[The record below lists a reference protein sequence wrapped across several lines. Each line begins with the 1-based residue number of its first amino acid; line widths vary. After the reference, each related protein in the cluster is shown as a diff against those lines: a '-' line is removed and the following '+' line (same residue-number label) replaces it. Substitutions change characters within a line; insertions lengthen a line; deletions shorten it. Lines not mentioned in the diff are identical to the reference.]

1 MIFSEWDE
9 AFSHQDPQTETETK
23 TEAVSQQLINNNNIL
38 LLLDI
43 AKQLDKCMKSL
54 EEEYGA
60 KATKLAEVPFN
71 QLIDYIF
78 TVCKVTSPINI
89 SNINLSK

>member
-9 AFSHQDPQTETETK
+9 AFSHQDPQTETE
-23 TEAVSQQLINNNNIL
+23 AVSQQPINDNNIL

-43 AKQLDKCMKSL
+43 AKQLDKCIKSL
-54 EEEYGA
+54 EAEYGA
-60 KATKLAEVPFN
+60 KATKLAEIPFN

-78 TVCKVTSPINI
+78 NICKITPSIN
-89 SNINLSK
+89 SRNINLSK

>member
-9 AFSHQDPQTETETK
+9 AFSHQDPQPEV
-23 TEAVSQQLINNNNIL
+23 EAVSQQPINDNNIL

-43 AKQLDKCMKSL
+43 AKQLDKCIKSL

-60 KATKLAEVPFN
+60 KATKLAEIPFN

-78 TVCKVTSPINI
+78 NTCKITNPANTRI
-89 SNINLSK
+89 

>member
-9 AFSHQDPQTETETK
+9 AFSHQDPQTETE
-23 TEAVSQQLINNNNIL
+23 AVSQQPINDNNIL

-43 AKQLDKCMKSL
+43 AKQLDKCIKSL
-54 EEEYGA
+54 EAEYGA
-60 KATKLAEVPFN
+60 KATKLAEIPFN

-78 TVCKVTSPINI
+78 NICKITPSINTR
-89 SNINLSK
+89 NINLSK